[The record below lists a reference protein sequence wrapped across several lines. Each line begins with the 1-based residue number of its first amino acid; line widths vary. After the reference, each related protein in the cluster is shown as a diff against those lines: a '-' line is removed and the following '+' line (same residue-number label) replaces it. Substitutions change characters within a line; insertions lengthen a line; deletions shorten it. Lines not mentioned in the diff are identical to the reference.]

1 MEKIKKEAIM
11 EFSELEIQMF
21 SKAREIQE
29 SWVPK
34 RGDWFYKEDGLGQGT
49 WLIATI
55 IGNTLFC
62 AGERMKI
69 PAFKNRLVEFRNPQ
83 NYTWIPSVEDLWAM
97 MAGWTFNIEPGV
109 YRPSEFKLML
119 LSVAMRELYGRKW
132 KNNTWKKILKKKSD
146 TIKTE

>member
-21 SKAREIQE
+21 RKAREIQE

-34 RGDWFYKEDGLGQGT
+34 RGDWFYKEDGLGQGA

-83 NYTWIPSVEDLWAM
+83 NYTWIPSIEQLHGMVSHL
-97 MAGWTFNIEPGV
+97 TFIIKPEV
-109 YRPSEFKLML
+109 YQTTGFKML
-119 LSVAMRELYGRKW
+119 LLGMVMRELYGRKW
-132 KNNTWKKILKKKSD
+132 KDNTWKKIPKKKSD
-146 TIKTE
+146 TIKTG